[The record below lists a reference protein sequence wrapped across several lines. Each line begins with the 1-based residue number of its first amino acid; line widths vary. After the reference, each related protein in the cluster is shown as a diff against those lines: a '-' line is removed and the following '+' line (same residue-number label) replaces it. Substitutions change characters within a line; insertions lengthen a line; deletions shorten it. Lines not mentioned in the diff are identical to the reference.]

1 MRRHHSHSVA
11 RRSRGERPRSPQTEG
26 THTSFGKGPKNMISR
41 RWKHAASAAT
51 LAVCLAAPLWH
62 AAAQT
67 ADNTSRNKEQAQT
80 ADKQSNAKSDVETTA
95 KIRKEIM
102 ADKGLSTYA
111 HNVKIITAN
120 GAVTLKGPVTSDT
133 ERQRVAQLAADVVS
147 ADKVSNELTVK

>member
-1 MRRHHSHSVA
+1 MMA
-11 RRSRGERPRSPQTEG
+11 
-26 THTSFGKGPKNMISR
+26 K
-41 RWKHAASAAT
+41 RWKHAASAA
-51 LAVCLAAPLWH
+51 AVVVCLAAPSLPV
-62 AAAQT
+62 AAQT
-67 ADNTSRNKEQAQT
+67 ADNTNQNKQQMPT
-80 ADKQSNAKSDVETTA
+80 ADKQSNSKSDVETTA